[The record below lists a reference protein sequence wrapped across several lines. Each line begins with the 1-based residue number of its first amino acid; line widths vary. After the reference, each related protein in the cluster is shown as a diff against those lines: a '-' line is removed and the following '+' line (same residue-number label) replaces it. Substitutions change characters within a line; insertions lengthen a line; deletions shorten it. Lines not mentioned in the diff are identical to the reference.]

1 MWTVKLGT
9 WDHVGGEPAW
19 MGLPGAGGGA
29 GGGSEQKQTAAGE
42 EEESKDTEGK
52 RGDQTSVGLLHFPL

>member
-1 MWTVKLGT
+1 MDGK
-9 WDHVGGEPAW
+9 VGNVGR
-19 MGLPGAGGGA
+19 GGGGGGGG